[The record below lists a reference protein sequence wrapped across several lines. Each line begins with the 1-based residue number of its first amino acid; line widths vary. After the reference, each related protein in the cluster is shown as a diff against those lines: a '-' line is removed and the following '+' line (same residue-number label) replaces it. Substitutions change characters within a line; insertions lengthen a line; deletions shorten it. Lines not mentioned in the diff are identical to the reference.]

1 MATFFA
7 GLTSDDISALTTSTL
22 VSLSTA
28 NFAALTSDQVP
39 GLTTEQLAVLKTS
52 QVRALST
59 DSIAAFTTYQ
69 INQGLTTAQL
79 AALTTAQVRS
89 LTTDQLQQGLTT
101 DQVVALTTAQ
111 VRALTTAQIQQGLT
125 TEQVAALETHDI
137 VVLTTSQVAALTTD
151 QVQQGLTTD
160 QVVALTTAQLRSLTT
175 DQIQG
180 LTIAQV
186 AALETRDVAVLS
198 TAQLASL
205 TTAQI
210 QQGLTT
216 NQVVALTT
224 AQVVSLQTDQLISL
238 TTDHVVAL
246 STFQIEA
253 LTSTGLMSALTTE
266 QLAAITGNLSA
277 TPLVLDLNGDGI
289 TTQNI
294 NKGVKFDIYGVGQDV
309 NTGWIAGGDGL
320 LVIDRNRDGT
330 INGGTELFGEGTNLA
345 NGQKATN
352 GYQALAELDAN
363 MDGSISSSDASFN
376 DLMVWVDG
384 NSDGI
389 SQTGELH
396 SLQSLGITSMDLGVK
411 TSDAINNGNLVGL
424 VSNYTMSDG
433 NTRQMADVWFA
444 TKAIATGGVI
454 PEPNVPT
461 VPILPTANLV
471 MTGSVAI
478 APVQG
483 DSISEAV
490 STTDLQTK
498 VVSLVDAMQAFN
510 SPGTVKT
517 TESQTTSLVQ
527 LASSAP
533 SISSGLMGIVDTLKR
548 FDANGQPLTSVAG
561 TSVAATVTLKTTLFV
576 KPESDMLAQS
586 K

>member
-59 DSIAAFTTYQ
+59 DRIAAFTTSQ
-69 INQGLTTAQL
+69 INQGLTTAQF

-111 VRALTTAQIQQGLT
+111 IQQGLT
-125 TEQVAALETHDI
+125 TEQVAALETRDLA
-137 VVLTTSQVAALTTD
+137 VLDTAQVAA
-151 QVQQGLTTD
+151 LTTD
-160 QVVALTTAQLRSLTT
+160 QVVALTTSQVRSLTT
-175 DQIQG
+175 DQIQLG
-180 LTIAQV
+180 LTTTQV

-266 QLAAITGNLSA
+266 QLAAITGNLSG

-510 SPGTVKT
+510 SPGTVQT

-533 SISSGLMGIVDTLKR
+533 SISSGLMGIVDTLKQ